1 MEIKRSL
8 IYHYERR
15 FPFIEK
21 DCEKLHAT
29 VDKHEIKIKELILEI
44 SSLKQEINYMTEMID
59 ALADSVEGNY
69 FIE

>member
-1 MEIKRSL
+1 M
-8 IYHYERR
+8 
-15 FPFIEK
+15 EK
-21 DCEKLHAT
+21 DCEKLHVT
-29 VDKHEIKIKELILEI
+29 VDRHETKIKELILEI